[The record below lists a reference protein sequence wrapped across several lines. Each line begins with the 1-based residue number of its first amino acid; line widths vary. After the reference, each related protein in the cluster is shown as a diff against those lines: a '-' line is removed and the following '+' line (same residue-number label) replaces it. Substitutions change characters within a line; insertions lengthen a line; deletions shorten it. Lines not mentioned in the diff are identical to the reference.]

1 MAERVVLN
9 NLKDSE
15 FNEAVETAVR
25 YLKSG
30 EVIIAA
36 AEHGYVYLA
45 DAFDKDAVKAIHIL
59 RGDRTNVVAQVFIGD
74 IKVLTGITARLTQE
88 QDNLLKAFW
97 PGLLSVTM
105 KSQLALS
112 WDLGDERRLGKVNVR
127 LPNRKFLNAILLKTG
142 PLAVASVALTG
153 ESAILDLKKLSIYE
167 SDIGVVFD
175 EGQLASGQLSTW
187 IDISENEITV
197 VRVGDISLEKLRS
210 IVPTISTPNL

>member
-1 MAERVVLN
+1 MAERVLLD
-9 NLKDSE
+9 NLDDSK
-15 FNEAVETAVR
+15 FNVAIDTAVR

>member
-1 MAERVVLN
+1 MAERVLID
-9 NLKDSE
+9 NLDDSK
-15 FNEAVETAVR
+15 FNEAVDTAVR

-197 VRVGDISLEKLRS
+197 VRVGDISLEQLRS

>member
-1 MAERVVLN
+1 MAERVLLD
-9 NLKDSE
+9 NLEDSK
-15 FNEAVETAVR
+15 FNEAVDTAVR
-25 YLKSG
+25 YIKSG

-142 PLAVASVALTG
+142 PLAAASVALTG
-153 ESAILDLKKLSIYE
+153 ERAILDLTKVSIYE
-167 SDIGVVFD
+167 SDIGVIFD
-175 EGQLASGQLSTW
+175 EGKLESGQLSTW
-187 IDISENEITV
+187 IDLSENEITV
-197 VRVGDISLEKLRS
+197 TRVGDISLEQLRS

>member
-1 MAERVVLN
+1 MAERVLLD
-9 NLKDSE
+9 NLDDSK
-15 FNEAVETAVR
+15 FNEAVDTAVR
-25 YLKSG
+25 YIKSG
-30 EVIIAA
+30 EVVIAA

-74 IKVLTGITARLTQE
+74 IKVLSGITARLTQE
-88 QDNLLKAFW
+88 HDNLLKAFW

-127 LPNRKFLNAILLKTG
+127 LPNRKFLNTILLKTG
-142 PLAVASVALTG
+142 PLAAASVALTG
-153 ESAILDLKKLSIYE
+153 ESAILDLTKVSIYE
-167 SDIGVVFD
+167 SDIGVIFD
-175 EGQLASGQLSTW
+175 EGQLESGQLSTW
-187 IDISENEITV
+187 IDLSENEITV
-197 VRVGDISLEKLRS
+197 IRVGDISLEQLRS

>member
-1 MAERVVLN
+1 MAERVLLD
-9 NLKDSE
+9 NLDDSK
-15 FNEAVETAVR
+15 FNEAVDTAVR
-25 YLKSG
+25 YIKSG

-112 WDLGDERRLGKVNVR
+112 WDLGDERRLGKINVR

-142 PLAVASVALTG
+142 PLAAASVALTG
-153 ESAILDLKKLSIYE
+153 ESAILDLTKVSIYE
-167 SDIGVVFD
+167 SDIGVIFD
-175 EGQLASGQLSTW
+175 EGQLESGQLSTW
-187 IDISENEITV
+187 IDLSENEITV
-197 VRVGDISLEKLRS
+197 IRVGEISLEQLRS

>member
-1 MAERVVLN
+1 LLD
-9 NLKDSE
+9 NLDDSK
-15 FNEAVETAVR
+15 FNVAVDTAVR

>member
-36 AEHGYVYLA
+36 AEHGYIYLA

-74 IKVLTGITARLTQE
+74 IKVLTGISARLTQE
-88 QDNLLKAFW
+88 QENLLNTFW

-142 PLAVASVALTG
+142 PLAAASVALTG
-153 ESAILDLKKLSIYE
+153 ESAILDLTKVPIYE
-167 SDIGVVFD
+167 SDIGVIFD
-175 EGQLASGQLSTW
+175 EGKLESGQLSTW
-187 IDISENEITV
+187 VDLSENEITV
-197 VRVGDISLEKLRS
+197 VRVGDISLEQLRS

>member
-1 MAERVVLN
+1 MAERVLLD
-9 NLKDSE
+9 NLDASK
-15 FNEAVETAVR
+15 FNEAVDTAVR
-25 YLKSG
+25 YIKSG

-88 QDNLLKAFW
+88 QDNLLKTFW

-142 PLAVASVALTG
+142 PLAAASVALTG
-153 ESAILDLKKLSIYE
+153 ESAILDLTKVSIYE
-167 SDIGVVFD
+167 SDIGVIFD
-175 EGQLASGQLSTW
+175 EGQLESGQLSTW
-187 IDISENEITV
+187 VDISENEITV
-197 VRVGDISLEKLRS
+197 IRVGDISLEQLRS

>member
-1 MAERVVLN
+1 MAERVLLD
-9 NLKDSE
+9 NLDDSK
-15 FNEAVETAVR
+15 FNEAVDTAVR

-167 SDIGVVFD
+167 SDIGVIFD

-197 VRVGDISLEKLRS
+197 IRVGDISLEKLRS

>member
-1 MAERVVLN
+1 MAERVLID
-9 NLKDSE
+9 NLDDSK
-15 FNEAVETAVR
+15 FNEAVDTAVR

-187 IDISENEITV
+187 IDLSENEITV
-197 VRVGDISLEKLRS
+197 VRVGDISLEQLRS

>member
-1 MAERVVLN
+1 MAERVLLDN
-9 NLKDSE
+9 PDDSK
-15 FNEAVETAVR
+15 FNEAVDTAIR
-25 YLKSG
+25 YIKSG

-88 QDNLLKAFW
+88 HDNLLKAFW

-127 LPNRKFLNAILLKTG
+127 LPNRKFLNTILLKTG
-142 PLAVASVALTG
+142 PLAAASVALTG
-153 ESAILDLKKLSIYE
+153 ESAILDLTKVSIYE
-167 SDIGVVFD
+167 SDIGVIFD
-175 EGQLASGQLSTW
+175 EGKLESGQLSTW

-197 VRVGDISLEKLRS
+197 IRVGDISLEKLRS

>member
-1 MAERVVLN
+1 MAERVLLD
-9 NLKDSE
+9 NLDDSK
-15 FNEAVETAVR
+15 FNEAVDTAVR
-25 YLKSG
+25 YIKSG

-45 DAFDKDAVKAIHIL
+45 DAFDKEAVKAIHIL

-88 QDNLLKAFW
+88 QDNLLKTFW

-142 PLAVASVALTG
+142 PLAAASVALTG
-153 ESAILDLKKLSIYE
+153 ESAILDLTKVSIYE
-167 SDIGVVFD
+167 SDIGVIFD
-175 EGQLASGQLSTW
+175 EGKLESGQLSTW
-187 IDISENEITV
+187 VDISENEITV
-197 VRVGDISLEKLRS
+197 IRVGDISLEQLRS

>member
-1 MAERVVLN
+1 MAERVLLD
-9 NLKDSE
+9 NLDNSK
-15 FNEAVETAVR
+15 FNEAVDTAVR
-25 YLKSG
+25 YIKSG

-74 IKVLTGITARLTQE
+74 IKVLSGITARLTQE
-88 QDNLLKAFW
+88 HDNLLKAFW

-127 LPNRKFLNAILLKTG
+127 LPNRKFLNTILLKTG
-142 PLAVASVALTG
+142 PLAAASVALTG
-153 ESAILDLKKLSIYE
+153 ESAVLDLTKVSIYE
-167 SDIGVVFD
+167 SDIGVIFD
-175 EGQLASGQLSTW
+175 EGQLESGQLSTW
-187 IDISENEITV
+187 IDLSENEITV
-197 VRVGDISLEKLRS
+197 IRVGDISLEQLRS
-210 IVPTISTPNL
+210 IVPTISTLNL

>member
-1 MAERVVLN
+1 MAERVLLD
-9 NLKDSE
+9 NLDDSK
-15 FNEAVETAVR
+15 FNEAVDTAVR
-25 YLKSG
+25 YIKSG

-88 QDNLLKAFW
+88 QDDLLKAFW

-127 LPNRKFLNAILLKTG
+127 LPNRKFLNAILLKSG
-142 PLAVASVALTG
+142 PLAAASVALTG
-153 ESAILDLKKLSIYE
+153 ESAILDLTKVSIYE
-167 SDIGVVFD
+167 SDIGVIFD
-175 EGQLASGQLSTW
+175 EGQLESGQLSTW
-187 IDISENEITV
+187 VDISENEIKV
-197 VRVGDISLEKLRS
+197 IRVGDISLEQLRS
-210 IVPTISTPNL
+210 IVPTISIPNL

>member
-1 MAERVVLN
+1 MAERVVLT

-15 FNEAVETAVR
+15 FNEAVETAAR

-59 RGDRTNVVAQVFIGD
+59 RGDRTNVLSQVFIGD

-88 QDNLLKAFW
+88 HENLLNAFW

-112 WDLGDERRLGKVNVR
+112 WDLGDERKLGKVNVR
-127 LPNRKFLNAILLKTG
+127 FPKRKFLNAILRKTG
-142 PLAVASVALTG
+142 PLAAASATLTG
-153 ESAILDLKKLSIYE
+153 QSAILDLKKLSIYE

-175 EGQLASGQLSTW
+175 EGQLESGPLSTW

>member
-36 AEHGYVYLA
+36 AEHGYIYLA

-74 IKVLTGITARLTQE
+74 IKVLTGISARLTQE
-88 QDNLLKAFW
+88 QENLLNTFW

-142 PLAVASVALTG
+142 PLAAASVALTG
-153 ESAILDLKKLSIYE
+153 ESVVLDLTKVSIYE
-167 SDIGVVFD
+167 SDIGVIFD
-175 EGQLASGQLSTW
+175 EGQLESGQLSTW
-187 IDISENEITV
+187 IDLSENEITV
-197 VRVGDISLEKLRS
+197 VRLGDISLEQLRS

>member
-1 MAERVVLN
+1 MAERVLVD
-9 NLKDSE
+9 NLDDSK
-15 FNEAVETAVR
+15 FNEAVDTAVR
-25 YLKSG
+25 YIKSG

-187 IDISENEITV
+187 IDISENEVTV

>member
-1 MAERVVLN
+1 MAERVLLD
-9 NLKDSE
+9 NLDDSK
-15 FNEAVETAVR
+15 FNVAVDTAVR

-127 LPNRKFLNAILLKTG
+127 LPNRKFLNTILLKTG
-142 PLAVASVALTG
+142 PLAAASVALTG
-153 ESAILDLKKLSIYE
+153 ESAVLDLTKVSIYE
-167 SDIGVVFD
+167 SDIGVIFD
-175 EGQLASGQLSTW
+175 EGQLESGQLSTW
-187 IDISENEITV
+187 IDLSENEITV
-197 VRVGDISLEKLRS
+197 IRVGDISLEQLRS

>member
-25 YLKSG
+25 YIKSG

-88 QDNLLKAFW
+88 HNNLLKAFW

-142 PLAVASVALTG
+142 PLAAASVALTG
-153 ESAILDLKKLSIYE
+153 ESAILDLTKVPIYE
-167 SDIGVVFD
+167 SDIGVIFD
-175 EGQLASGQLSTW
+175 EGKLESGQLSTW
-187 IDISENEITV
+187 VDLSENEITV
-197 VRVGDISLEKLRS
+197 VRVGDISLEQLRS

>member
-1 MAERVVLN
+1 MVERVLLD
-9 NLKDSE
+9 NLDDSK
-15 FNEAVETAVR
+15 FNEAVDTAVR
-25 YLKSG
+25 YIKSG

-74 IKVLTGITARLTQE
+74 IKVLSGITARLTQE
-88 QDNLLKAFW
+88 HDNLLKAFW

-127 LPNRKFLNAILLKTG
+127 LPNRKFLNTILLKTG
-142 PLAVASVALTG
+142 PLAAASVALTG
-153 ESAILDLKKLSIYE
+153 ESAVLDLTKVSIYE
-167 SDIGVVFD
+167 SDIGVIFD
-175 EGQLASGQLSTW
+175 EGQLESGQLSTW
-187 IDISENEITV
+187 IDLSENEITV
-197 VRVGDISLEKLRS
+197 IRVGDISLEQLRS

>member
-1 MAERVVLN
+1 MAERVLVD
-9 NLKDSE
+9 NLDDSK
-15 FNEAVETAVR
+15 FNEAVDTAVR
-25 YLKSG
+25 YIKSG

-59 RGDRTNVVAQVFIGD
+59 RGDRTNVVVQVFIGD

>member
-36 AEHGYVYLA
+36 AEHGYIYLA

-74 IKVLTGITARLTQE
+74 IKVLTGISARLTQE
-88 QDNLLKAFW
+88 QENLLNTFW

-167 SDIGVVFD
+167 SDIGVIFD

>member
-1 MAERVVLN
+1 MAERVLID
-9 NLKDSE
+9 NLDDSK
-15 FNEAVETAVR
+15 FNEAVDTAVR

-30 EVIIAA
+30 EVVIAA

>member
-1 MAERVVLN
+1 MAERVLLD
-9 NLKDSE
+9 NLDDSK
-15 FNEAVETAVR
+15 FNEAVDTAVR
-25 YLKSG
+25 YIKSG

-88 QDNLLKAFW
+88 HDNLLRAFW

-153 ESAILDLKKLSIYE
+153 ESVVLDLTKVSIYE
-167 SDIGVVFD
+167 SDIGVIFD
-175 EGQLASGQLSTW
+175 EGQLESGQLSTW
-187 IDISENEITV
+187 IDLSENEITV
-197 VRVGDISLEKLRS
+197 VRVGDISLEQLRS

>member
-1 MAERVVLN
+1 MAERVLLD
-9 NLKDSE
+9 NLDDSK
-15 FNEAVETAVR
+15 FNEAVDTAVR
-25 YLKSG
+25 YIKSG

-142 PLAVASVALTG
+142 PLAAASVALTG
-153 ESAILDLKKLSIYE
+153 ESAILDLTKVSIYE
-167 SDIGVVFD
+167 SDIGVIFD
-175 EGQLASGQLSTW
+175 EGQLESGQLSTW
-187 IDISENEITV
+187 IDLSENEITV
-197 VRVGDISLEKLRS
+197 VRVGDISLEQLRS

>member
-25 YLKSG
+25 YIKSG

-88 QDNLLKAFW
+88 HDNLLKAFW

-142 PLAVASVALTG
+142 PLAVASVAVTG
-153 ESAILDLKKLSIYE
+153 ESVVLDLTKVSIYE
-167 SDIGVVFD
+167 SDIGVIFD
-175 EGQLASGQLSTW
+175 EGQLESGQLSTW
-187 IDISENEITV
+187 IDLSENEITV
-197 VRVGDISLEKLRS
+197 IRVGDISLEQLRS

>member
-1 MAERVVLN
+1 MAERVLLD
-9 NLKDSE
+9 NLDDSK
-15 FNEAVETAVR
+15 FNEAVDTAVR
-25 YLKSG
+25 YIKSG

-88 QDNLLKAFW
+88 QDNLLKVFW

-142 PLAVASVALTG
+142 PLAAASVALTG
-153 ESAILDLKKLSIYE
+153 ESAILDLTKVSIYE
-167 SDIGVVFD
+167 SDIGVIFD
-175 EGQLASGQLSTW
+175 EGQLESGQLSTW
-187 IDISENEITV
+187 IDLSENEITV
-197 VRVGDISLEKLRS
+197 IRVGDISLEQLRS

>member
-36 AEHGYVYLA
+36 AEHGYIYLA

-88 QDNLLKAFW
+88 CDNLIKAFW

-142 PLAVASVALTG
+142 PLAAASVALTG
-153 ESAILDLKKLSIYE
+153 ESAILDLTKVSIYE
-167 SDIGVVFD
+167 SDIGVIFD
-175 EGQLASGQLSTW
+175 EGQLESGQLSTW
-187 IDISENEITV
+187 IDLSENEITV
-197 VRVGDISLEKLRS
+197 VRVGDISLEQLRS

>member
-1 MAERVVLN
+1 MAERVL
-9 NLKDSE
+9 LDTLDDSK
-15 FNEAVETAVR
+15 FNEAVDTAVR
-25 YLKSG
+25 YIKSG

-142 PLAVASVALTG
+142 PLAAASVALTG
-153 ESAILDLKKLSIYE
+153 ESAILDLTKVSIYE
-167 SDIGVVFD
+167 SDIGVIFD
-175 EGQLASGQLSTW
+175 EGKLESGQLSTW
-187 IDISENEITV
+187 VDISENEITV
-197 VRVGDISLEKLRS
+197 IRVGDISLEQLRS

>member
-1 MAERVVLN
+1 MAERVLVD
-9 NLKDSE
+9 NLEDSK
-15 FNEAVETAVR
+15 FNEAVDTAVR

>member
-1 MAERVVLN
+1 MAERVLLD
-9 NLKDSE
+9 NLDDSK
-15 FNEAVETAVR
+15 FNEAVDTAVR
-25 YLKSG
+25 YIKSG

-74 IKVLTGITARLTQE
+74 IKVLSGITARLTQE
-88 QDNLLKAFW
+88 HDNLLKAFW

-127 LPNRKFLNAILLKTG
+127 LPNRKFLNTILLKTG
-142 PLAVASVALTG
+142 PLAAASVALTG
-153 ESAILDLKKLSIYE
+153 ESAVLDLTKVSIYE
-167 SDIGVVFD
+167 SDIGVIFD
-175 EGQLASGQLSTW
+175 EGQLESGQLSTW
-187 IDISENEITV
+187 IDLSENEITV
-197 VRVGDISLEKLRS
+197 IRVGDISLEQLRS
-210 IVPTISTPNL
+210 IVPTISTPSL

>member
-1 MAERVVLN
+1 MAERVVLD
-9 NLKDSE
+9 NLMDSE

-74 IKVLTGITARLTQE
+74 IKVLTGISARLTQE
-88 QDNLLKAFW
+88 QENLLNTFW

-127 LPNRKFLNAILLKTG
+127 LPNRKFLNTILLKTG
-142 PLAVASVALTG
+142 PLAAASVALTG
-153 ESAILDLKKLSIYE
+153 ESAILDLTKVSIYE
-167 SDIGVVFD
+167 SDIGVIFD
-175 EGQLASGQLSTW
+175 EGKLESGQLSTW

-197 VRVGDISLEKLRS
+197 IRVGDISLEKLRS

>member
-1 MAERVVLN
+1 MAERVLLD
-9 NLKDSE
+9 NLDDSK
-15 FNEAVETAVR
+15 FNEAVDTAVR

-197 VRVGDISLEKLRS
+197 VRVGDISLEQLRS

>member
-1 MAERVVLN
+1 MAERVLLD
-9 NLKDSE
+9 NLDDSK
-15 FNEAVETAVR
+15 FNEAVDTAVR
-25 YLKSG
+25 YIKSG

-74 IKVLTGITARLTQE
+74 IKVLSGITARLTQE
-88 QDNLLKAFW
+88 HDNLLKAFW

-127 LPNRKFLNAILLKTG
+127 LPNRKFLNTILLKTG
-142 PLAVASVALTG
+142 PLAAASVALTG
-153 ESAILDLKKLSIYE
+153 ESAVLDLTKVSIYE
-167 SDIGVVFD
+167 SDIGVIFD
-175 EGQLASGQLSTW
+175 EGQLESGQLSTW
-187 IDISENEITV
+187 IDLSENEITV
-197 VRVGDISLEKLRS
+197 IRVGDISLEQLRS

>member
-1 MAERVVLN
+1 MAERVLID
-9 NLKDSE
+9 NLDDSK
-15 FNEAVETAVR
+15 FNEAVDTAVR

-88 QDNLLKAFW
+88 HDNLLRAFW

-167 SDIGVVFD
+167 SDIGVIFD

-187 IDISENEITV
+187 IDISENEITA

>member
-1 MAERVVLN
+1 MAERVLLD
-9 NLKDSE
+9 NLDDSK
-15 FNEAVETAVR
+15 FNEAVDTAVR
-25 YLKSG
+25 DIKSG

-127 LPNRKFLNAILLKTG
+127 LPNRKFLNTILLKTG
-142 PLAVASVALTG
+142 PLAAASVALTG
-153 ESAILDLKKLSIYE
+153 ESAVLDLTKVSIYE
-167 SDIGVVFD
+167 SDIGVIFD
-175 EGQLASGQLSTW
+175 EGQLESGQLSTW
-187 IDISENEITV
+187 IDLSENEITV
-197 VRVGDISLEKLRS
+197 IRVGDISLEQLRS

>member
-1 MAERVVLN
+1 MAERGVLN

-74 IKVLTGITARLTQE
+74 IKVLTGISARLTQE
-88 QDNLLKAFW
+88 QENLLNTFW

-142 PLAVASVALTG
+142 PLAAASVALTG
-153 ESAILDLKKLSIYE
+153 ESAILDLTKVSIYE
-167 SDIGVVFD
+167 SDIGVIFD
-175 EGQLASGQLSTW
+175 EGQLESGQLSTW
-187 IDISENEITV
+187 IDLSENEITV
-197 VRVGDISLEKLRS
+197 IRVGDISLEQLRS

>member
-88 QDNLLKAFW
+88 HDNLLKAFW

-142 PLAVASVALTG
+142 PLAAASVALTG
-153 ESAILDLKKLSIYE
+153 ESAILDLTKVSIYE
-167 SDIGVVFD
+167 SDIGVIFD
-175 EGQLASGQLSTW
+175 EGQLESGQLSTW
-187 IDISENEITV
+187 IDLSENEITV
-197 VRVGDISLEKLRS
+197 IRVGDISLEQLRS

>member
-36 AEHGYVYLA
+36 AEHGYIYLA

-88 QDNLLKAFW
+88 HDNLLKAFW

-127 LPNRKFLNAILLKTG
+127 LPNRKFLNTILLKTG
-142 PLAVASVALTG
+142 PLAAASVALTG
-153 ESAILDLKKLSIYE
+153 ESAILDLTKVPIYE
-167 SDIGVVFD
+167 SDIGVIFD
-175 EGQLASGQLSTW
+175 EGQLESGQLSTW
-187 IDISENEITV
+187 IDLSENEITV
-197 VRVGDISLEKLRS
+197 TRVGDISLEQLRS